1 MHCRPSCNT
10 SQASSPERYIATRLI
25 ERGGRRLQLTP
36 ASRVFLDEAR
46 LALAQAERATE
57 RVRHATRANIDRL
70 TLGFLWGSEID
81 LMMRVMTTLH
91 GELDGVGHA
100 Q

>member
-10 SQASSPERYIATRLI
+10 SQASSPERHIATRLI

-36 ASRVFLDEAR
+36 ARRVFLDEAR
-46 LALAQAERATE
+46 LALARAE
-57 RVRHATRANIDRL
+57 RVRQATRANIDRL

-81 LMMRVMTTLH
+81 LTMRVMTILH